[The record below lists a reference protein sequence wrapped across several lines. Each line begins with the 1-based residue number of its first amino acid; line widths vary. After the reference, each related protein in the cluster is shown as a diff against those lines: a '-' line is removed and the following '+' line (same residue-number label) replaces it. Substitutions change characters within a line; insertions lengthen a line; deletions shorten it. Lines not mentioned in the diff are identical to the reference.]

1 MGDFTEPHSQLCLV
15 AQTQNCTES
24 SLVHAVSRHVLPE
37 TASFENVEA
46 IRSATDAPCF
56 LGTSA
61 MQLVV
66 SAHLQPPTEPDD
78 DNDDDA
84 QQQQP
89 SKKRRRSND
98 ALDRAERVAGARA
111 RLSKDMPD
119 LPAAELD
126 IAERALVRL
135 VNRLRGTE
143 GEVCV
148 QSYALLAKKLSTT
161 DPRARVVIAA
171 RLNAGIAMP
180 VALLKDCL
188 GELWADGLVT
198 TLATLHGISEVDLP
212 YSAEAQAALEY
223 GNAPLL
229 LVTSVATR

>member
-1 MGDFTEPHSQLCLV
+1 MEDFTEPHAKLALV
-15 AQTQNCTES
+15 ASKQNCTES
-24 SLVHAVSRHVLPE
+24 SLVRAVSRHVLPE
-37 TASFENVEA
+37 TASFENIEA

-61 MQLVV
+61 TQLVV
-66 SAHLQPPTEPDD
+66 SAHLRPPPGPDD
-78 DNDDDA
+78 DDGDA
-84 QQQQP
+84 EQP
-89 SKKRRRSND
+89 TKKRRRSSE
-98 ALDRAERVAGARA
+98 AEDRAERVAGARA
-111 RLSKDMPD
+111 RLSKDLPD

-180 VALLKDCL
+180 VALLKECL
-188 GELWADGLVT
+188 GELWTDGLVT

-223 GNAPLL
+223 GNTPLL

>member
-1 MGDFTEPHSQLCLV
+1 MEDYTEPHTKLSLV
-15 AQTQNCTES
+15 ARKQNCTES
-24 SLVHAVSRHVLPE
+24 SLVRTVSRHVLPE
-37 TASFENVEA
+37 TASFENIEA

-56 LGTSA
+56 VGTSA
-61 MQLVV
+61 TQLVI
-66 SAHLQPPTEPDD
+66 SAHLQPPTAPDD
-78 DNDDDA
+78 DADA
-84 QQQQP
+84 VQP
-89 SKKRRRSND
+89 SKKRRRSSD
-98 ALDRAERVAGARA
+98 AMEQAERVNSART
-111 RLSKDMPD
+111 RLSKDLPD

-161 DPRARVVIAA
+161 DPRARVVIAV

-180 VALLKDCL
+180 VALLKECL
-188 GELWADGLVT
+188 GELWADGLLT

>member
-1 MGDFTEPHSQLCLV
+1 MEDFTEAHNRISLV
-15 AQTQNCTES
+15 AKEQNCTGS
-24 SLVHAVSRHVLPE
+24 SLIRAVSRHVLPE
-37 TASFENVEA
+37 TASFENIES
-46 IRSATDAPCF
+46 IRGATDAPCF
-56 LGTSA
+56 VGTSA
-61 MQLVV
+61 TQLVV
-66 SAHLQPPTEPDD
+66 SAHLQAPTAPDD
-78 DNDDDA
+78 A
-84 QQQQP
+84 ERP
-89 SKKRRRSND
+89 SKKRRRSSEAED
-98 ALDRAERVAGARA
+98 QAERVAGARA

-119 LPAAELD
+119 LPTAELD
-126 IAERALVRL
+126 IAERAVVRL

-148 QSYALLAKKLSTT
+148 QSYALLGKKLSGT
-161 DPRARVVIAA
+161 DPRPRVVIAA

-180 VALLKDCL
+180 VALLKECL
-188 GELWADGLVT
+188 GELWADGLIT